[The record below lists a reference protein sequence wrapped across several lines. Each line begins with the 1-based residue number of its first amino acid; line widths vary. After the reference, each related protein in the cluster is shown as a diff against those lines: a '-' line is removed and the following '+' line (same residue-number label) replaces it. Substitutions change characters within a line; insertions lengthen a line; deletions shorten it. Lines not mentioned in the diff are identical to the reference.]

1 MGIEISIF
9 LMALGAVLAFAVN
22 LTVSGL
28 ELDTIG
34 VILMVVGAIGLV
46 ASLVVWGGWSR
57 PRPMVEDSYVEEP
70 PVERRRVVRR
80 GF

>member
-1 MGIEISIF
+1 MGIGVSIF
-9 LMALGAVLAFAVN
+9 LIALGAVLAFATN

-34 VILMVVGAIGLV
+34 IILMVVGAIGLV
-46 ASLVVWGGWSR
+46 TSLVIWGGWSR
-57 PRPMVEDSYVEEP
+57 PRTVVQDSYVEEP
-70 PVERRRVVRR
+70 RVSDRRVVRR